1 MLDVGTTDDGFA
13 QLAEPF
19 RAELLAHCYRMLGSL
34 DDAEDLVQE
43 TYLRAWRSFGA
54 FEGRASVRTWLYRI
68 ATNVCLTAL
77 RGRGRRVL
85 PSGLAPPSDDPAAP
99 PGEAPGVAWLQPI
112 PVDPAAAAE
121 SREGVRLA
129 LIASLQVLPPRQR
142 AVLILRDVLAF
153 PAAEVAGMLGLTVAA
168 VKSAL
173 QRARASLA
181 EVAAPEELAEPSAPE
196 ARALLDQYMAA
207 FEKSDVALLERALR
221 QDAALEVV
229 GSPTWFAG
237 RRTCLPFL
245 ESPAVIGE
253 PGVWRMLPTTA
264 NDQPAA
270 VTYRLTDGA
279 HRAYG
284 LAVLTVTSTGI
295 AKITVFGEPTLVRRF
310 GFPDVLP
317 PRARSS
323 AH

>member
-1 MLDVGTTDDGFA
+1 MLDVGTTEDGFA
-13 QLAEPF
+13 RVAEPF

-85 PSGLAPPSDDPAAP
+85 PSGLAPPSDDPAAA
-99 PGEAPGVAWLQPI
+99 PGEAAGGGVAPA
-112 PVDPAAAAE
+112 DPGGPRGGGRIAGGGAAGAD
-121 SREGVRLA
+121 REPA
-129 LIASLQVLPPRQR
+129 VLPPRQR
-142 AVLILRDVLAF
+142 AVLILWDVLAF

-181 EVAAPEELAEPSAPE
+181 EVAAPEEPAEPSAPE
-196 ARALLDQYMAA
+196 ARALLEQYMAA

-245 ESPAVIGE
+245 ESPAMIGK
-253 PGVWRMLPTTA
+253 PGEWRMLPTTA

-270 VTYRLTDGA
+270 VTYRLTGGA

-284 LAVLTVTSTGI
+284 LAVLTVTATGI
-295 AKITVFGEPTLVRRF
+295 AKITVFGEPSLVRRF